1 MITYFHMVSFSDY
14 FSQLKL
20 INSVLRETILNSI
33 DTGDTDS
40 LDRALLLSDLLIQE
54 SEKVLGE
61 FCHDV
66 DQLRDEDIRANLE
79 TVSKN
84 SPHLLKLIGVEPNL

>member
-14 FSQLKL
+14 FIQLKL

-33 DTGDTDS
+33 DTGNTDS

-61 FCHDV
+61 FRHDV

-79 TVSKN
+79 VVAKN
-84 SPHLLKLIGVEPNL
+84 SPHLLKLIGVEPN